1 MESRK
6 IQVTGGST
14 YIVSLPKEWILK
26 NNLHKN
32 DSVMIFQKRDGSL
45 IIFPGSAGI
54 RKSSKKVIEVT
65 YNTPSGSLFRALVGA
80 YMTGFSEIEIKSR
93 DFLSPVL
100 KREVR
105 NFTNIAIGVEIVE
118 EKRDSIL
125 VKDLLNPREIPLLK
139 ALKRMYEI
147 GREMHRDA
155 ILSLQNQD
163 CELLEDVIARDY
175 EVDRLYWLIAREYLM
190 LRDNPQEDNEEM
202 SVSLALHS
210 FVLSRYI
217 ERIGD
222 HAVRIAKSI
231 RILLQNG
238 YDDSKGTEE
247 IKSAEEYAIK
257 IFEKAMTCFFS
268 KSLSEANET
277 IGMVDALIPMCKG
290 ILTLASKKGG
300 SQAISLA
307 YISESIRRLGE
318 YSADIAENTIN
329 YIMECRE
336 RHRI

>member
-14 YIVSLPKEWILK
+14 YIVSLPKEWVLR
-26 NNLHKN
+26 NNLRKN
-32 DSVMIFQKRDGSL
+32 DSVNIFQKKDGSL
-45 IIFPGSAGI
+45 VIFSSSGGMH
-54 RKSSKKVIEVT
+54 KSSKKVIEVT
-65 YNTPSGSLFRALVGA
+65 YNTPPSSLFRALVGA

-93 DFLSPVL
+93 DFLSPLL

-125 VKDLLNPREIPLLK
+125 VKDLLNPREIPLQK

-163 CELLEDVIARDY
+163 YELLEDVIARDY

-190 LRDNPQEDNEEM
+190 LRDNPQEENREI
-202 SVSLALHS
+202 SISLALHS

-217 ERIGD
+217 ERISD

-231 RILLQNG
+231 RMLLQNG
-238 YDDSKGTEE
+238 YDNREGIDA
-247 IKSAEEYAIK
+247 IKNAEVYALK
-257 IFEKAMTCFFS
+257 IFEKAMSCFFS

-290 ILTLASKKGG
+290 ILALASKKGG